1 MQDDARTE
9 VLLEN
14 MSIDEKV
21 FKNTFRDVM
30 SALVELNE
38 GLETELPTVT
48 ESFFR
53 AHILPDLAGT
63 SGDPTLSKWMGIAC
77 HPGRSINVMTD
88 DNKELLFKVPPLL
101 GFNTARYAKVG
112 RDSYKNILDR
122 YSHMITVIPHKA
134 VNDLAI
140 ELEATTPK
148 MDSDPV
154 LVAHLDWIFRRY
166 GYPPLLPDEV
176 ALDAA
181 PTGSESGQSNIPTP
195 TAFEPI

>member
-1 MQDDARTE
+1 MKEDARSE
-9 VLLEN
+9 VLLDN
-14 MSIDEKV
+14 ISIDETV

-38 GLETELPTVT
+38 GLESDLPTIT

-53 AHILPDLAGT
+53 AHILADLTGT
-63 SGDPTLSKWMGIAC
+63 SKDPTLAKWMGVAG
-77 HPGRSINVMTD
+77 HPGRSINVVSD
-88 DNKELLFKVPPLL
+88 DTKELIFKVPPLI
-101 GFNTARYAKVG
+101 GFNTARYAKTG
-112 RDSYKNILDR
+112 RDSYRNILER

-134 VNDLAI
+134 VSDLTI
-140 ELEATTPK
+140 ELEQTTPK
-148 MDSDPV
+148 MDSDPE

-166 GYPPLLPDEV
+166 GETPLLPDEV

-181 PTGSESGQSNIPTP
+181 PIAAEGQSNIPTP